1 MIYYISIWYILIYNI
16 LSYIFL
22 CYVILYFIIS
32 SYIVLLFTV
41 LYYVIRYDIL
51 FHEYIIMYCII
62 FGVCDD
68 TAAPH
73 VITETGAGCDETNRV
88 NTRITY
94 NWSSWAR
101 AYYIQSSTLL

>member
-1 MIYYISIWYILIYNI
+1 
-16 LSYIFL
+16 
-22 CYVILYFIIS
+22 
-32 SYIVLLFTV
+32 
-41 LYYVIRYDIL
+41 
-51 FHEYIIMYCII
+51 MYCII

-94 NWSSWAR
+94 N
-101 AYYIQSSTLL
+101 